1 MAVPSALRSPST
13 LLNQTSK
20 MTKMRAV
27 VYEKAFKVSV
37 QEVDK
42 PKIIHPDDIIVK
54 VTTSCICGSDLHM
67 YEGRTA
73 AEPGIV
79 FGHENMGIVDEVGAG
94 VTILK
99 KGDRVV
105 MPFNVACGR
114 CLNCEEGRSAFCTL
128 VNPGFAGGAY
138 GYVAMGPYGG
148 GQAEYV
154 RVPYAD
160 YNALV
165 LPPGKDHEEDFALL
179 ADIFPTGWHGVE
191 LSYFRPGE
199 SIAVFGAGPVG
210 LMAAYSAVLRGA
222 SDVYVVDRVQE
233 RLDKAREI
241 GCIPIDF
248 SKGDPVEQIL
258 KLRGGKEVDRG
269 VDAVGYQATTS
280 DGKKEVPN
288 AVIEALVRVVRPTG
302 GLGIP
307 GLYVP
312 NDPGAPDDAS
322 AKGYMSFPFGRFFEK
337 GLTIGTGQCNVKTYN
352 RYLRDLIISG
362 RAKPSFVV
370 SHNVSLDDA
379 ADAYDKFDRRVDGYT
394 KVLLHP

>member
-1 MAVPSALRSPST
+1 MSNAT
-13 LLNQTSK
+13 
-20 MTKMRAV
+20 MRAV
-27 VYEKAFKVSV
+27 VYEKPFSV
-37 QEVDK
+37 VIRDVEK
-42 PKIIHPDDIIVK
+42 PKIVHPDDVIVK

-79 FGHENMGIVDEVGAG
+79 FGHENMGIVDEVGPA
-94 VTILK
+94 VAVLK

-105 MPFNVACGR
+105 MPFNVGCGR
-114 CLNCEEGRSAFCTL
+114 CANCEEGRSAFCTH

-138 GYVAMGPYGG
+138 GYVAMGPYKG

-160 YNALV
+160 FNALK
-165 LPPGKDHEEDFALL
+165 LPPGKENEADFSLL
-179 ADIFPTGWHGVE
+179 ADIFPTGWHGVK
-191 LSYFRPGE
+191 LSGFKPGE
-199 SIAVFGAGPVG
+199 SVVVFGGGPVG
-210 LMAAYSAVLRGA
+210 LMAAYSANIQGA
-222 SDVYVVDRVQE
+222 SDVYVVDRVKE

-248 SKGDPVEQIL
+248 SKGDAVDQIL
-258 KLRGGKEVDRG
+258 KLRGGNEVDRG
-269 VDAVGYQATTS
+269 VDAVGYQATTG
-280 DGKKEVPN
+280 DGKTEQPN
-288 AVIEALVRVVRPTG
+288 VVLESLIRVVKPTG

-312 NDPGAPDDAS
+312 KDPGAPDSAA
-322 AKGYMSFPFGRFFEK
+322 AKGYISFPFGKLFEK
-337 GLTIGTGQCNVKTYN
+337 GLTIGTGQCNVKSYN

-362 RAKPSFVV
+362 KAKPSFVV
-370 SHNVSLDDA
+370 SHEVSLDQA
-379 ADAYDKFDRRVDGYT
+379 PAAYDKFDRRVEGYT